1 MENAMNQAI
10 IFDTSIWIELIQRK
24 NTEKALLLR
33 EYISTNKQ
41 LWLTPTILQEVLQ
54 GSRNRQEFE
63 RLKNS
68 LLGYRCL
75 LLNSIE
81 SAINAAQLYSS
92 LRQKG
97 ITIRKPNDYLI
108 ASYAIHFDVEICHND
123 SDFDMI
129 AQNSSLKIT
138 PKIS

>member
-1 MENAMNQAI
+1 MNQPI
-10 IFDTSIWIELIQRK
+10 IFDTSVWIELIQRK

-33 EYISTNKQ
+33 EYILGNKPI
-41 LWLTPTILQEVLQ
+41 WLTPTIVQEVLQ
-54 GSRNRQEFE
+54 GSRNNQEFE

-75 LLNSIE
+75 MINSVDA
-81 SAINAAQLYSS
+81 AIKAAQLYSS

-97 ITIRKPNDYLI
+97 VTIRKPNDCLI
-108 ASYAIHFDVEICHND
+108 AIYALHFDIEICHND
-123 SDFDMI
+123 AEFDFI

-138 PKIS
+138 II

>member
-1 MENAMNQAI
+1 MNQAI

-33 EYISTNKQ
+33 EYISNNKP

-54 GSRNRQEFE
+54 GSKNSQEFE

-75 LLNSIE
+75 MINSVE
-81 SAINAAQLYSS
+81 AAIQAAQLYSS

-97 ITIRKPNDYLI
+97 VTIRKPNDCLI
-108 ASYAIHFDVEICHND
+108 ASYAIHFNVEICHND
-123 SDFDMI
+123 SDFDLI
-129 AQNSSLKIT
+129 SQNSSLKIT
-138 PKIS
+138 Q

>member
-1 MENAMNQAI
+1 MNQAI

-33 EYISTNKQ
+33 EYISNNKP

-54 GSRNRQEFE
+54 GSKNSQEFE

-75 LLNSIE
+75 MLNPIDA
-81 SAINAAQLYSS
+81 AIKSAQLYSS

-97 ITIRKPNDYLI
+97 VTIRKPNDCLI
-108 ASYAIHFDVEICHND
+108 ASYAIHFNVEICHND
-123 SDFDMI
+123 SDFDLI
-129 AQNSSLKIT
+129 SQNSSLKIT
-138 PKIS
+138 Q